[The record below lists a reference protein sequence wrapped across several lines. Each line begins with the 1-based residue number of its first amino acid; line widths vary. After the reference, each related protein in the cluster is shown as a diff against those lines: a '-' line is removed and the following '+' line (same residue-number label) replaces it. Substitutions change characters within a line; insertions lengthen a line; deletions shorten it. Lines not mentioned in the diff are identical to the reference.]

1 MSRKKRN
8 KPHYPA
14 ARTSQSSTR
23 RTGFRLSPRWI
34 IIGLL
39 FLGAGFGARLAV
51 NAYRDRA
58 AQNNAATLPAP
69 GEKILQL
76 PKPGQ
81 AAAPLPAQTIAASTP
96 GRNREPELL
105 SMKIAEAVMVTT
117 ELDFGPKVPTI
128 AEALREIERVY
139 VPDDKQGRTFS
150 ILDAYGQPT
159 ADRKLHI
166 SMHVSSEKTGLGSLV
181 FKRTGEIIWRSRI
194 GSPDQPQ
201 SAGEKK
207 LVIYFKDEK
216 GNPLLVD
223 GSKSGDSLLDVKVSN
238 TNQKVRE
245 VWPDG
250 AEREVTLIYSACG
263 CPVKIM
269 VRRAGE
275 AMVRTS
281 DLPVIFPDDPAA
293 VSMINRLLR
302 LRQS

>member
-1 MSRKKRN
+1 MPRKKRN

-14 ARTSQSSTR
+14 ARTIQSSTR
-23 RTGFRLSPRWI
+23 HNRFRLRPRWL

-39 FLGAGFGARLAV
+39 CIGGGLGARMAV

-58 AQNNAATLPAP
+58 AQNQIAAQPAP

-81 AAAPLPAQTIAASTP
+81 AAPPAPAQTIAASNP
-96 GRNREPELL
+96 ARKNVPELL

-150 ILDAYGQPT
+150 ILDAYGEPT
-159 ADRKLHI
+159 AEGKLHI

-181 FKRTGEIIWRSRI
+181 FKRTGEILWRSRI

-201 SAGEKK
+201 SAPEKK

-223 GSKSGDSLLDVKVSN
+223 GSQGGDSILEIKVSN

-281 DLPVIFPDDPAA
+281 ELPVIFPDDPAA
-293 VSMINRLLR
+293 VSLINRLLR